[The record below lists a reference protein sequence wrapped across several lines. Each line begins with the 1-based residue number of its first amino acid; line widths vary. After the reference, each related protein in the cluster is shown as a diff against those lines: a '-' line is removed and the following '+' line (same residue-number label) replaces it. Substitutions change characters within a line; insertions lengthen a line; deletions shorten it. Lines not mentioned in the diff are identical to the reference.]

1 MQNELLPLVLQQQQE
16 NDEEDEDKLR
26 LLLLATLVSGLL
38 PNPRIESPW
47 IRLWKGQENRAF
59 ITTMGFDVAT
69 FHFMLEGP
77 GHFAD
82 VWNSTPIPRNDVSL
96 SSVPRVER
104 RSLDAAGELGLALH
118 YLGSAIHEI
127 QLQQIFAIIPS
138 VLSRYLSFSL
148 HILLSTL
155 RKMREAQIVLPSS
168 IHEFEEL
175 SSMITACHSLLEG
188 AFGSIDGLSL
198 VAEVSDDPELEN
210 ATYNGWKTD
219 HQINNVLMFSP
230 KGPISIKGKIVAPM
244 KGGERIPA
252 DPQAQALVMSKNR
265 QLLSFRS
272 FGRLRVPLD
281 INCKSERMR
290 LLELCCR
297 LFNVCLCCVGINQ
310 IRSVYL
316 PIWRASEDERLWD
329 ALGDMMFGEIWCKDR
344 VSRFHVLPIQ

>member
-1 MQNELLPLVLQQQQE
+1 MRNELLPLVLQQQQE

-26 LLLLATLVSGLL
+26 LLLLATLVSGVFDHEAERVRRRNPSRLYLTRPQLL

-69 FHFMLEGP
+69 FRFMLEGP

-104 RSLDAAGELGLALH
+104 RSLDAAGALGLALH

-127 QLQQIFAIIPS
+127 QLQQIFAIVPS

-175 SSMITACHSLLEG
+175 SSMITARHSLLEG

-219 HQINNVLMFSP
+219 HRINNVLMFSP
-230 KGPISIKGKIVAPM
+230 KGIIIDANNSRIFRAPSSTP
-244 KGGERIPA
+244 GY
-252 DPQAQALVMSKNR
+252 Q
-265 QLLSFRS
+265 
-272 FGRLRVPLD
+272 LRV
-281 INCKSERMR
+281 
-290 LLELCCR
+290 
-297 LFNVCLCCVGINQ
+297 
-310 IRSVYL
+310 
-316 PIWRASEDERLWD
+316 
-329 ALGDMMFGEIWCKDR
+329 
-344 VSRFHVLPIQ
+344 